1 MHSFTSQVVMVE
13 GYKEDV
19 GSQREANKK
28 NHGKS

>member
-19 GSQREANKK
+19 GSQREANK